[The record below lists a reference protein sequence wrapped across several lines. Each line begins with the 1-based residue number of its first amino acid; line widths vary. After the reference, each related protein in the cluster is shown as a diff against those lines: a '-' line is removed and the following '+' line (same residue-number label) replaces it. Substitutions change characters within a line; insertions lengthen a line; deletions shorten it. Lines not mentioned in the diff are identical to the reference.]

1 MKRTLAL
8 LLACSL
14 SLPVLY
20 GCANGAPADESV
32 PMCDGSTSL
41 PPSQPWLHADKLSI
55 NPASSETVNEVLSSF
70 GLELLQK
77 TREEDKKST
86 LISPL
91 SVALALS
98 MTANGADGN
107 TLAQFQEVLGGG
119 VDLEELNAACAQYLS
134 DYQGLLGS
142 SQCRIAN
149 SLWKDHSGGIYED
162 FVSKCR
168 GYYSA
173 QVYEAELSEPRI
185 VDDLNSWVSDKTNK
199 MIPQI
204 IDQPFPEETACLLV
218 NALYLKNKWL
228 NEFDPLS
235 THERDFRHEDGT
247 SQQVEFLSKHNAN
260 LSYLQ
265 GKGAQGVVLPYDDG
279 RLAFFALIPDEPS
292 GLGDGTPFTMNCTP
306 TELLGYWLNTLE
318 GGDLSQ
324 LINNREDA
332 LFLSFAMP
340 KFTAEWSGSLEK
352 ILPELGLE
360 DAFIPGTANFSSLG
374 DCEEG
379 YYISQVVHAAKIEV
393 NEKGTEAAAATV
405 VAPAAGSPMQPPE
418 GVTLILDRPFLYG
431 IVDLQNGVPLFL
443 GTYE

>member
-55 NPASSETVNEVLSSF
+55 NPASSETVNEVLASF

-185 VDDLNSWVSDKTNK
+185 VDDLNGWVSDKTNK

-218 NALYLKNKWL
+218 NALYLKNSWL
-228 NEFDPLS
+228 SEFDPLS
-235 THERDFRHEDGT
+235 THTMDFHHAGGPD
-247 SQQVEFLSKHNAN
+247 SQVEYLRKFDTQ

-279 RLAFFALIPDEPS
+279 RLAFVAILPDLYPDS
-292 GLGDGTPFTMNCTP
+292 PDLGQ
-306 TELLGYWLNTLE
+306 WLNNLE
-318 GGDLSQ
+318 GNSLSQ
-324 LINNREDA
+324 LIINREDA
-332 LFLSFAMP
+332 LFVSFAMP
-340 KFTAEWSGSLEK
+340 KFTAEWSGSLTD
-352 ILPELGLE
+352 ILSELGLE
-360 DAFIPGTANFSSLG
+360 DAFDAARADFSNLG
-374 DCEEG
+374 DSPEG
-379 YYISQVVHAAKIEV
+379 YYISQVIHATKIEV

-405 VAPAAGSPMQPPE
+405 VAAESGAAAPPQE
-418 GVTLILDRPFLYG
+418 GITLILDRPFLYG
-431 IVDLQNGVPLFL
+431 IVDLYTGVPLFL

>member
-8 LLACSL
+8 LLACAL
-14 SLPVLY
+14 GLGLLA
-20 GCANGAPADESV
+20 GCSTGTDESLG
-32 PMCDGSTSL
+32 PGCDGFPAA
-41 PPSQPWLHADKLSI
+41 PPSQPWSNAEKLSVS
-55 NPASSETVNEVLSSF
+55 PKGSEAVNEALASF
-70 GLELLQK
+70 GLKLLQK
-77 TREEDKKST
+77 TREANKQSP
-86 LISPL
+86 LVSPL

-405 VAPAAGSPMQPPE
+405 VVGDAGAAPPSPE

>member
-8 LLACSL
+8 LLACAL
-14 SLPVLY
+14 GLGLLA
-20 GCANGAPADESV
+20 GCSTGTDESLG
-32 PMCDGSTSL
+32 PGCDGFPAA
-41 PPSQPWLHADKLSI
+41 PPSQPWSNAEKLSVS
-55 NPASSETVNEVLSSF
+55 PKGSEAVNEALASF
-70 GLELLQK
+70 GLKLLQK
-77 TREEDKKST
+77 TREADKQSP
-86 LISPL
+86 LVSPL

-149 SLWKDHSGGIYED
+149 SLWKDHSGGIYKD

-247 SQQVEFLSKHNAN
+247 SQQVEFLSKHDAN

-279 RLAFFALIPDEPS
+279 RLAFFALLPDLYPDSPDFGE
-292 GLGDGTPFTMNCTP
+292 
-306 TELLGYWLNTLE
+306 WLNNLE
-318 GGDLSQ
+318 RNSLAQ

-340 KFTAEWSGSLEK
+340 KFSAEWKGNLED
-352 ILPELGLE
+352 ILPLLGLE

>member
-8 LLACSL
+8 LLACAL
-14 SLPVLY
+14 GLGLLA
-20 GCANGAPADESV
+20 GCSTGTDESLG
-32 PMCDGSTSL
+32 PGCDGFPAA
-41 PPSQPWLHADKLSI
+41 PPSQPWSNAEKLSVS
-55 NPASSETVNEVLSSF
+55 PKGSEAVNEALASF
-70 GLELLQK
+70 GLKLLQK
-77 TREEDKKST
+77 TREADKQSP
-86 LISPL
+86 LVSPL

-247 SQQVEFLSKHNAN
+247 SQQVEFLSKHDAN

-265 GKGAQGVVLPYDDG
+265 GEGAQGAVLPYDDG
-279 RLAFFALIPDEPS
+279 RLAFFALLPDLYPDSPDFGE
-292 GLGDGTPFTMNCTP
+292 
-306 TELLGYWLNTLE
+306 WLNNLE
-318 GGDLSQ
+318 RNSLAQ

-340 KFTAEWSGSLEK
+340 KFSAEWKGNLED
-352 ILPELGLE
+352 ILPLLGLE
-360 DAFIPGTANFSSLG
+360 DAFVPGAADFSSLG
-374 DCEEG
+374 DNPEG
-379 YYISQVVHAAKIEV
+379 YFINQVIHATKIEV

-405 VAPAAGSPMQPPE
+405 VVGDAGAAPPSPE

-431 IVDLQNGVPLFL
+431 IVDLYTGVLLFL

>member
-8 LLACSL
+8 LLACAL
-14 SLPVLY
+14 GLGLLA
-20 GCANGAPADESV
+20 GCSTGTDESLG
-32 PMCDGSTSL
+32 PGCDGFPAA
-41 PPSQPWLHADKLSI
+41 PPSQPWSNAEKLSVS
-55 NPASSETVNEVLSSF
+55 PKGSEAVNEALASF
-70 GLELLQK
+70 GLKLLQK
-77 TREEDKKST
+77 TREADKQSP
-86 LISPL
+86 LVSPL

-149 SLWKDHSGGIYED
+149 SLWKDHSGGIYKD

-247 SQQVEFLSKHNAN
+247 SQQVEFLSKHDAN

-265 GKGAQGVVLPYDDG
+265 GEGAQGAVLPYDDG
-279 RLAFFALIPDEPS
+279 RLAFFALLPDLYPDSPDFGE
-292 GLGDGTPFTMNCTP
+292 
-306 TELLGYWLNTLE
+306 WLNNLE
-318 GGDLSQ
+318 RNSLAQ

>member
-8 LLACSL
+8 LLVCALGLGLLAGCST
-14 SLPVLY
+14 
-20 GCANGAPADESV
+20 GTDESLG
-32 PMCDGSTSL
+32 PGCDGFPAA
-41 PPSQPWLHADKLSI
+41 PPSQPWSNAEKLSVS
-55 NPASSETVNEVLSSF
+55 PKGSEAVNEALASF
-70 GLELLQK
+70 GLKLLQK
-77 TREEDKKST
+77 TREADKQSP
-86 LISPL
+86 LVSPL

-185 VDDLNSWVSDKTNK
+185 VDDLNGWVSDKTNK

-218 NALYLKNKWL
+218 NALYLKNSWL
-228 NEFDPLS
+228 SEFDPLS
-235 THERDFRHEDGT
+235 THTMDFHHAGGPD
-247 SQQVEFLSKHNAN
+247 SQVEYLRKFDTQ
-260 LSYLQ
+260 LSYLN

-279 RLAFFALIPDEPS
+279 RLAFVAILPDLYPDS
-292 GLGDGTPFTMNCTP
+292 PDLGQ
-306 TELLGYWLNTLE
+306 WLNNLE
-318 GGDLSQ
+318 GNSLSQ
-324 LINNREDA
+324 LIINREDA

-340 KFTAEWSGSLEK
+340 KFSAEWKGNLED
-352 ILPELGLE
+352 ILPLLGLE
-360 DAFIPGTANFSSLG
+360 DAFVPGTADFSSLG
-374 DCEEG
+374 DSPEG
-379 YYISQVVHAAKIEV
+379 YYISQVIHATKIEV

-405 VAPAAGSPMQPPE
+405 VAAESGAAAPPQE
-418 GVTLILDRPFLYG
+418 GITLILDRPFLYG
-431 IVDLQNGVPLFL
+431 IVDLYTGVPLFL

>member
-8 LLACSL
+8 LLVCALGLGLLAGCST
-14 SLPVLY
+14 
-20 GCANGAPADESV
+20 GTDESLG
-32 PMCDGSTSL
+32 PGCDGFPAA
-41 PPSQPWLHADKLSI
+41 PPSQPWSNAEKLSVS
-55 NPASSETVNEVLSSF
+55 PKGSEAVNEALASF
-70 GLELLQK
+70 GLKLLQK
-77 TREEDKKST
+77 TREADKQSP
-86 LISPL
+86 LVSPL

-185 VDDLNSWVSDKTNK
+185 VDDLNGWVSDKTNK

-218 NALYLKNKWL
+218 NALYLKNSWL
-228 NEFDPLS
+228 SEFDPLS
-235 THERDFRHEDGT
+235 THTMDFHHAGGPD
-247 SQQVEFLSKHNAN
+247 SQVEYLRKFDTQ

-279 RLAFFALIPDEPS
+279 RLAFVAILPDLYPDS
-292 GLGDGTPFTMNCTP
+292 PDLGQ
-306 TELLGYWLNTLE
+306 WLNNLE
-318 GGDLSQ
+318 GNSLSQ

-332 LFLSFAMP
+332 IFLSFAMP
-340 KFTAEWSGSLEK
+340 KFSAEWKGNLEDT
-352 ILPELGLE
+352 LPLLGLE
-360 DAFIPGTANFSSLG
+360 DAFVPGAADFSSLG
-374 DCEEG
+374 DSPEG
-379 YYISQVVHAAKIEV
+379 YYISQVIHATKIEV

-405 VAPAAGSPMQPPE
+405 VAAESGAAAPPQE
-418 GVTLILDRPFLYG
+418 GITLILDRPFLYG
-431 IVDLQNGVPLFL
+431 IVDLYTGVPLFL

>member
-8 LLACSL
+8 LLVCALGLGLLAGCST
-14 SLPVLY
+14 
-20 GCANGAPADESV
+20 GTDESLG
-32 PMCDGSTSL
+32 PGCDGFPAA
-41 PPSQPWLHADKLSI
+41 PPSQPWSNAEKLSVS
-55 NPASSETVNEVLSSF
+55 PKGSEAVNEALASF
-70 GLELLQK
+70 GLKLLQK
-77 TREEDKKST
+77 TREADKQSP
-86 LISPL
+86 LVSPL

-185 VDDLNSWVSDKTNK
+185 VDDLNGWVSDKTNK

-218 NALYLKNKWL
+218 NALYLKNSWL
-228 NEFDPLS
+228 SEFSPNA
-235 THERDFRHEDGT
+235 THSREFHHEGGSD
-247 SQQVEFLSKHNAN
+247 SRIDFLSKHDTTP
-260 LSYLQ
+260 SYLQ

-279 RLAFFALIPDEPS
+279 RLAFVAILPDLYPDS
-292 GLGDGTPFTMNCTP
+292 PDFGQ
-306 TELLGYWLNTLE
+306 WLNNLE
-318 GGDLSQ
+318 GNSLSQ

-332 LFLSFAMP
+332 IFLSFAMP
-340 KFTAEWSGSLEK
+340 RFSAEWKGNLEDT
-352 ILPELGLE
+352 LPLLGLE
-360 DAFIPGTANFSSLG
+360 DAFVPGAADFSSLG
-374 DCEEG
+374 DSPEG
-379 YYISQVVHAAKIEV
+379 YYISQVIHATKIEV

-405 VAPAAGSPMQPPE
+405 VAAESGAAAPPQE
-418 GVTLILDRPFLYG
+418 GITLILDRPFLYG
-431 IVDLQNGVPLFL
+431 IVDLYTGVPLFL